1 MESDRTPS
9 GDPACAVGC
18 VKESAD
24 EAKIEDLAMRKAS
37 TCTSLPAS
45 EESDIPET
53 AAHQLDRKPM

>member
-1 MESDRTPS
+1 
-9 GDPACAVGC
+9 
-18 VKESAD
+18 VKASAD